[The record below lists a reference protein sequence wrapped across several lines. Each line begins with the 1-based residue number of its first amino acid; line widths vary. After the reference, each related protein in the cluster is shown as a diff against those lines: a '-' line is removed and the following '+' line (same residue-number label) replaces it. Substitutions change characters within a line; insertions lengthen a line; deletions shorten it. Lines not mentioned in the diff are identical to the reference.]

1 MTTIAGI
8 DVSNFQGAFDWGP
21 WRGKIGFAFA
31 KATEGTGF
39 TDPDFAHNWAGMKA
53 QGITRGAYHF
63 AHPASS
69 PATQAAFYLHTA
81 GAQGL
86 HSGDL
91 VMLDLEVTDGLGP
104 AAVASWAQTWTR
116 LVHSA
121 TGAQPVLYTDRF
133 MAGGGYCAG
142 LGGCPLFLAVPGGGN
157 VPLPIGPWKAIS
169 FELTG
174 TRGVRPVDA
183 DIFFGG
189 AVPLAA
195 LSIGG
200 ADMPLTHADAATIL
214 NADGIIPN
222 PNGNPANPFWT
233 SAEILEDTNQ
243 RIRALQM
250 SLAALAGHDDPAALA
265 KAILAGLSP
274 AAIAAAVAAA
284 LGPDLAEEDAK
295 AFMAAL
301 AAQLGK

>member
-39 TDPDFAHNWAGMKA
+39 TDPDFARNWAGMKA

-63 AHPASS
+63 AHPANS
-69 PATQAAFYLHTA
+69 PAAEAFFFLRTVR
-81 GAQGL
+81 AQGL
-86 HSGDL
+86 HPGDL

-104 AAVASWAQTWTR
+104 AAVAAWARTWAG
-116 LVHSA
+116 LVHAA

-133 MAGGGYCAG
+133 MAGGGYCTG

-157 VPLPIGPWKAIS
+157 VPLPIGPWDLIS
-169 FELTG
+169 FMQTG
-174 TRGVRPVDA
+174 TRGVPPVDA

-195 LSIGG
+195 LAIGG

-214 NADGIIPN
+214 TADGIIGN

-233 SAEILEDTNQ
+233 SAQILEDTNQ
-243 RIRALQM
+243 RIRALQGAV
-250 SLAALAGHDDPAALA
+250 AAVFGQDDPAALA
-265 KAILAGLSP
+265 KAILAGLDP
-274 AAIAAAVAAA
+274 AAIAAATPAAIAAEVVAE
-284 LGPDLAEEDAK
+284 LETLH
-295 AFMAAL
+295 
-301 AAQLGK
+301 LGK